1 MSSHINLSVRPN
13 VAGNTSRHPEFEDT
27 LTAAE
32 LQLEHK
38 SGKGKTQYNIIYNT
52 YYIYYT
58 ILACILACILY
69 YICGFFA
76 GPFFVRIHS
85 YGVGLDA
92 QL

>member
-1 MSSHINLSVRPN
+1 MSTHINLSVRPN

-38 SGKGKTQYNIIYNT
+38 SGKGETQYNIIIHT
-52 YYIYYT
+52 ILYYT
-58 ILACILACILY
+58 IFAV
-69 YICGFFA
+69 FFA

-85 YGVGLDA
+85 YGVRLDA